1 MVGGGGRRWSAAGGG
16 GGRRRATT
24 GFGGHF
30 LGCLGSML
38 GQLESLIL
46 RGWWEG
52 GGHAPRDKYRSP
64 PSTQGRTKDG
74 PKMGQH
80 QFRFC
85 PEIFFRNKFHR
96 GSYLFSSLLFC
107 SGCRVRVVGL
117 GL

>member
-1 MVGGGGRRWSAAGGG
+1 MAAGGDGRRRVSVGISWAVFDQCWDSLNLLSSGGGG
-16 GGRRRATT
+16 
-24 GFGGHF
+24 
-30 LGCLGSML
+30 
-38 GQLESLIL
+38 
-46 RGWWEG
+46 G